1 MEKRPLASSKLR
13 AIRVSI
19 SFANS
24 SNENSKLTD
33 SVCGGRV
40 RVIGGRYGDL
50 RDQDGRA
57 SDGESNWVE
66 LHGLTSFSGNGLWI
80 YAIGLLCAVLWRP
93 LALPLRSSCM
103 CSHFRNPSARRNVI
117 VDDGHQKLSNPTP
130 LFLYDEPFQA
140 GRLEL
145 IFFIVQKKQRW
156 RTRPIWAPVG
166 RRSTPTTPTTKVRIY
181 ALHILFTFGADQFIS
196 HADSFV

>member
-24 SNENSKLTD
+24 SNENSKRTD

-93 LALPLRSSCM
+93 LALPLRSSCTRVCVRIFAIPPLAEM
-103 CSHFRNPSARRNVI
+103 SSSMTVIKNYLTLRRCFFMMNLSRPAGLMRCSFFSSFKKSN
-117 VDDGHQKLSNPTP
+117 DGGP
-130 LFLYDEPFQA
+130 
-140 GRLEL
+140 GRS
-145 IFFIVQKKQRW
+145 
-156 RTRPIWAPVG
+156 G
-166 RRSTPTTPTTKVRIY
+166 RRWDAGVPQLRRRRR
-181 ALHILFTFGADQFIS
+181 
-196 HADSFV
+196 